1 MSYWHTFF
9 TVKPVKINVA
19 QPGIHFLYQ
28 RREKFVFFP
37 FRLKN
42 SAKTIFRRT
51 ASILVKWFKLIKCIR
66 YTGSVSPRKKDTSG
80 FFAVYP
86 HTFFFF
92 LNLQMPQNIIM
103 WLKYNCLHKTRKFY
117 SVFRILETVSYAS
130 WFGIFLHCNSA
141 LIWLRTV
148 LYN

>member
-1 MSYWHTFF
+1 MSPSRGYIFCINEEKNLFSSRLGSKIVRRLFLEEQPLFWLNDLNWLNVLDIQGQLVPEKKIRQGSLQFTHTHSFF
-9 TVKPVKINVA
+9 
-19 QPGIHFLYQ
+19 
-28 RREKFVFFP
+28 
-37 FRLKN
+37 
-42 SAKTIFRRT
+42 S
-51 ASILVKWFKLIKCIR
+51 
-66 YTGSVSPRKKDTSG
+66 
-80 FFAVYP
+80 
-86 HTFFFF
+86 
-92 LNLQMPQNIIM
+92 LNLQMPQNLIII

>member
-1 MSYWHTFF
+1 MKYLFHCKARQNKCRPAGDTFF
-9 TVKPVKINVA
+9 VST
-19 QPGIHFLYQ
+19 Q
-28 RREKFVFFP
+28 EKNLFSS
-37 FRLKN
+37 RLG
-42 SAKTIFRRT
+42 AKTIFRRT
-51 ASILVKWFKLIKCIR
+51 ASSLVKWFKSIKCIR

-92 LNLQMPQNIIM
+92 LNLQMPQNLIIM